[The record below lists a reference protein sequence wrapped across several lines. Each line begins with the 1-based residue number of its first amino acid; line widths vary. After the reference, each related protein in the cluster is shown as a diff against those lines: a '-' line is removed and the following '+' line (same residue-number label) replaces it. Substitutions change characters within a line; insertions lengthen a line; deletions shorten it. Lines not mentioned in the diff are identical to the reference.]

1 MTHTVI
7 DTQWPWILS
16 LCSTHLLSLFLKKRE
31 NEETGGGGEKEGG
44 VGRTDGGLWGGEGE
58 VKSVHQTCNLTGVK
72 EHCSRCR

>member
-31 NEETGGGGEKEGG
+31 NEETGEEGGDKEEEGEVG
-44 VGRTDGGLWGGEGE
+44 VGRMEGWRE
-58 VKSVHQTCNLTGVK
+58 GK
-72 EHCSRCR
+72 EKWNQSIKPVT

>member
-31 NEETGGGGEKEGG
+31 NEETGGGGGVLEEEGEWEWDG
-44 VGRTDGGLWGGEGE
+44 WRVGREG
-58 VKSVHQTCNLTGVK
+58 K
-72 EHCSRCR
+72 EK

>member
-31 NEETGGGGEKEGG
+31 NEETGGGGGGRGGGFGGGGG
-44 VGRTDGGLWGGEGE
+44 VGVGVGRMEGCRE
-58 VKSVHQTCNLTGVK
+58 GK
-72 EHCSRCR
+72 EKRNQSIKPVT

>member
-31 NEETGGGGEKEGG
+31 NEETGEEGGGDKEEEGEVG
-44 VGRTDGGLWGGEGE
+44 VGRMEG
-58 VKSVHQTCNLTGVK
+58 
-72 EHCSRCR
+72 

>member
-31 NEETGGGGEKEGG
+31 NEETGGEVGRRRRRRGG
-44 VGRTDGGLWGGEGE
+44 VGWMEGCRE
-58 VKSVHQTCNLTGVK
+58 GK
-72 EHCSRCR
+72 EK

>member
-31 NEETGGGGEKEGG
+31 NEETGGGGGGRGVGGGGG
-44 VGRTDGGLWGGEGE
+44 VGVGWMEGCRE
-58 VKSVHQTCNLTGVK
+58 GK
-72 EHCSRCR
+72 EKRNQSIKPVT